1 MGVAGRPGRCGGSSG
16 GGSGDAAPKQEADP
30 WAVPGS
36 FGGGDEAE
44 ADGDDGE
51 GDDAGGDDD
60 WTPISKGSAP
70 VEKPPQAQAP
80 PVSLAQRLRRGSEAA
95 APSSPAPRVAGKTA
109 VPPPAASKV
118 VVAAA
123 SKKANG
129 KKGAKGKKVM
139 IEDVPDEETDNRGE
153 VLPVDSRHIFDD
165 AEPSVIL
172 EPKPSVPP
180 GTYDSIISYT
190 DEENERKATKSNAA
204 ANSWP
209 DDAWTDAAATKE
221 TKESTVKHEKTA
233 ATGGGGGVWG
243 AGSNVAKSVWGASTA
258 EVEEAAE
265 EPTSFASAFGNGG
278 RNGKGG
284 SQPVAPAASVW
295 GQISGKD
302 KGKGKGAGGGDEPAP
317 KPMSK
322 AQKRKG
328 K

>member
-1 MGVAGRPGRCGGSSG
+1 M
-16 GGSGDAAPKQEADP
+16 
-30 WAVPGS
+30 
-36 FGGGDEAE
+36 
-44 ADGDDGE
+44 
-51 GDDAGGDDD
+51 
-60 WTPISKGSAP
+60 
-70 VEKPPQAQAP
+70 
-80 PVSLAQRLRRGSEAA
+80 
-95 APSSPAPRVAGKTA
+95 
-109 VPPPAASKV
+109 
-118 VVAAA
+118 AAA

-139 IEDVPDEETDNRGE
+139 IEDVPDEETDSRGE

-165 AEPSVIL
+165 AESNVIL

-190 DEENERKATKSNAA
+190 DEENERKPTKPNAA

-209 DDAWTDAAATKE
+209 DDAWTDAAAATKE
-221 TKESTVKHEKTA
+221 TKEATAKHEKTA
-233 ATGGGGGVWG
+233 STGGGVWG
-243 AGSNVAKSVWGASTA
+243 AGSNSAKSAWGSSAA

-284 SQPVAPAASVW
+284 SQPVAPAASAW

-302 KGKGKGAGGGDEPAP
+302 KGKGKGVAGAGGGDEPA

-322 AQKRKG
+322 AQKRNKG
-328 K
+328 KLF